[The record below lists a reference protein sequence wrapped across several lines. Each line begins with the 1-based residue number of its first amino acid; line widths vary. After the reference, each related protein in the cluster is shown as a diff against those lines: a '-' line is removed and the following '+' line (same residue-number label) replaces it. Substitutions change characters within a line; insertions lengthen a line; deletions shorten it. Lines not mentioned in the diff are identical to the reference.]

1 MHIARLTIDLN
12 KISPDVQPELEVYEI
27 KRENGNAY
35 KYFVPGTM
43 YQKKVDNSP
52 RSVPKDCIWKPISR
66 GNPLT
71 RVCLWFPTE
80 LCDEPVIRSSTDYRK
95 AVKTVLDYLSKS
107 NHDVKAKIATAYK
120 ICLGVSPYGD
130 C

>member
-52 RSVPKDCIWKPISR
+52 RTVPKDCIGKPISR

-71 RVCLWFPTE
+71 RVCIWFLTE
-80 LCDEPVIRSSTDYRK
+80 NTDVQSVRKSSEYLYAAK
-95 AVKTVLDYLSKS
+95 EILDFLS
-107 NHDVKAKIATAYK
+107 NGNLDVKAKIATAYK
-120 ICLGVSPYGD
+120 ICLGASPDGD